1 MQEHSTTDLTDICYD
16 VTKQRSLFLC
26 IFGSC
31 QPRYY
36 GPALASAIISCSGR
50 GANISPLLP
59 VEIQSE
65 KLSGR
70 QISEDSGDSG
80 SISSPDINNEG
91 IDHKLTLALSC
102 NAGPD
107 GVVTVSLSSP
117 PTFATHIP
125 DAARFPDD
133 LLSRLGLGG
142 SSTSVGSTVTQPQG
156 RPPLPTTNSGQLTAY
171 NSDQGGQ
178 AGQRGQAGSA
188 SAMGMDRFRESC
200 GDVCETNIPPINIEF
215 IHNKFLVSMQLVFHF

>member
-1 MQEHSTTDLTDICYD
+1 MQEHSTTDLTNICYD

-31 QPRYY
+31 QSRYY

-80 SISSPDINNEG
+80 SISSSDINNEG

-102 NAGPD
+102 NAGSD

-142 SSTSVGSTVTQPQG
+142 SSTSVATK
-156 RPPLPTTNSGQLTAY
+156 A
-171 NSDQGGQ
+171 
-178 AGQRGQAGSA
+178 
-188 SAMGMDRFRESC
+188 DRLDSVGKPGLCLQWGWTYVLFDNFGFVFSYLY
-200 GDVCETNIPPINIEF
+200 
-215 IHNKFLVSMQLVFHF
+215 KFLHDYLHSFNNVARIGQELQQS